1 MSKGSFGSIPAPMA
15 SISRAAA
22 GKRHAS
28 SKCSKR
34 TSRFQWC
41 TLRSARHGKF
51 TSVSACAKPHRV
63 SAGCLRSCHS
73 KPPDRQSRAILG
85 ELQNREGVSND
96 ADDRQIERR
105 GFCGL
110 DHPKRRA
117 CGPLGTGGRIFCGQ
131 ADFSFH
137 RDDSGRWIRSL
148 CAHAGS
154 PHPSSHPRSSVDHSE
169 EYARSGWADV
179 GHYLYNRAPS
189 DGSKL
194 ATVQNGLPFEKLFQT
209 LSTEAKNAL
218 FDATKFGWIGSI
230 MQTVFVT
237 VTWHAS
243 GVKTLQDATM
253 REVVLGAS
261 ATSSDSYVLAM
272 LSNSLLGT
280 KFKVVHGYAG
290 AAEVDL
296 AVENGEVQ
304 GEAGKDWTTLTSTR
318 PQWISGK
325 KINILVQ
332 MGLKA
337 HPDLKA
343 VPMAIELAR
352 TPEDRRIMEVVFAKF
367 GMSRPFLTP
376 PGIAPKQLEVLR
388 RAFEATMNDPAFRA
402 EAEKLGME
410 IDPVSGENVQT
421 LVSRILATPADLAQ
435 RAREV
440 LRPR

>member
-1 MSKGSFGSIPAPMA
+1 
-15 SISRAAA
+15 
-22 GKRHAS
+22 
-28 SKCSKR
+28 
-34 TSRFQWC
+34 
-41 TLRSARHGKF
+41 
-51 TSVSACAKPHRV
+51 
-63 SAGCLRSCHS
+63 
-73 KPPDRQSRAILG
+73 
-85 ELQNREGVSND
+85 
-96 ADDRQIERR
+96 
-105 GFCGL
+105 
-110 DHPKRRA
+110 
-117 CGPLGTGGRIFCGQ
+117 
-131 ADFSFH
+131 
-137 RDDSGRWIRSL
+137 
-148 CAHAGS
+148 
-154 PHPSSHPRSSVDHSE
+154 
-169 EYARSGWADV
+169 
-179 GHYLYNRAPS
+179 
-189 DGSKL
+189 
-194 ATVQNGLPFEKLFQT
+194 
-209 LSTEAKNAL
+209 
-218 FDATKFGWIGSI
+218 
-230 MQTVFVT
+230 VFVT

-304 GEAGKDWTTLTSTR
+304 GDAGKAWTTLTSTR